1 MRQLFSFIF
10 LILLAAELY
19 AQNDKDAYEQAKQ
32 QMWQQYGQVR
42 GQMQQDYDAQ
52 RKKAEADYAAF
63 RKKANEEYASF
74 LRKAWES
81 MSVQPAEPKPKEP
94 EPPKPQP
101 KPEPDRLPQTK
112 PLPKPEVVAKPEIV
126 VAPPMPA
133 VPQAPPEVPTEQFSL
148 YGTDCQIHVQ
158 TDAVAFKLSSVDEKS
173 VAEAW
178 ELLSRSEYDGLLHD
192 CLEQRD
198 ALKLG
203 DWGYLDLLKS
213 VSERM
218 MGQGTNEAVLMQM
231 YLFVQSGYKARIGKQ
246 DGRLV
251 LLVPLSHKIYS
262 YSYVVIDGVRYYV
275 LSKNRQG
282 GVAVC
287 NFNFPKE
294 QVASIVMSE
303 QPNLKYSPTKKHTFE
318 SRQFGTMKV
327 EVAENKNLIDFLNG
341 YPLSSEWSGY
351 ARAGL
356 SKELKEAV
364 YPTLR
369 EQIAGKSQ
377 KKAALMLLNFVQT
390 AFDYA
395 TDQDQFGYER
405 PLFGDESFYYPKND
419 CEDRAILYS
428 ILVRDLIGLDVV
440 LVLYPGHL
448 GTAVHFT
455 DNVEGSYYDV
465 DGKHYVVC
473 DPTYI
478 GAGVGE
484 VMPQFENTKVT
495 IVKID

>member
-1 MRQLFSFIF
+1 MKKIVSFFFVLVFARYALAQIDQDVFDKTSSELLNEYNQYEGWF
-10 LILLAAELY
+10 LNEFID
-19 AQNDKDAYEQAKQ
+19 N
-32 QMWQQYGQVR
+32 
-42 GQMQQDYDAQ
+42 
-52 RKKAEADYAAF
+52 RKKAETEYAAF
-63 RKKANEEYASF
+63 RKKANEEYSAF
-74 LRKAWES
+74 MRKEWEQFN
-81 MSVQPAEPKPKEP
+81 VHPAEPKPKEP
-94 EPPKPQP
+94 APPKPQP
-101 KPEPDRLPQTK
+101 KPQSRVETQTK
-112 PLPKPEVVAKPEIV
+112 SLPKPTVTTPEKPK
-126 VAPPMPA
+126 PQPTPA
-133 VPQAPPEVPTEQFSL
+133 VPPAPEKPTTAFSV
-148 YGTDCQIHVQ
+148 YGTQCSVHAQ
-158 TDAVAFKLSSVDEKS
+158 TNEMAFKMNSVDEKGA
-173 VAEAW
+173 AEAW
-178 ELLSRSEYDGLLHD
+178 KLMSQSKYDGLLHD

-218 MGQGTNEAVLMQM
+218 LGQGTNEAVLMQM

-303 QPNLKYSPTKKHTFE
+303 QPELKYTPTQKRTFE

-356 SKELKEAV
+356 SKELKEAI